1 MGLSMYVWFSSLG
14 FPHTTL
20 EFPYK
25 RQSPITKKNR
35 DYCNSEE
42 VEDEIMN
49 LSDTF
54 QDSKFTI
61 GRNLYFHIPLFANPK
76 WFIEDEYMELIKEFN
91 YIKNYNIP
99 MAKTLDDADSYKI
112 ANFDIIQKEITAIQ
126 QYLGE
131 TNGR

>member
-1 MGLSMYVWFSSLG
+1 MYVWFSSLG

-76 WFIEDEYMELIKEFN
+76 WFIEDEYIELIKEFN
-91 YIKNYNIP
+91 YNEDGSIKGKTNWHKQTSGRANSLATLMANIFVD
-99 MAKTLDDADSYKI
+99 KD
-112 ANFDIIQKEITAIQ
+112 
-126 QYLGE
+126 
-131 TNGR
+131 